1 MFYSSPFWRLMGRSL
16 KDNYLSGSSHG
27 SGITCRYFSLC
38 KELLQE
44 TERRSSFNACLYLK
58 TPQEYWGTGEMALGL
73 EEVFE
78 RRCRFNSQN
87 IMMKLLTVNLRIK
100 QVTRTIN
107 TKGIVKVE
115 CFACQLASLFWG
127 VWNEAW
133 VWDRRKDL
141 DALQLQIKYIDC
153 NKANADIVLI
163 LKEAKLCSSFC
174 GAWKSSSWLQRHS
187 WGWEWWGGC

>member
-1 MFYSSPFWRLMGRSL
+1 
-16 KDNYLSGSSHG
+16 
-27 SGITCRYFSLC
+27 
-38 KELLQE
+38 
-44 TERRSSFNACLYLK
+44 
-58 TPQEYWGTGEMALGL
+58 MALGL

-133 VWDRRKDL
+133 V
-141 DALQLQIKYIDC
+141 
-153 NKANADIVLI
+153 
-163 LKEAKLCSSFC
+163 
-174 GAWKSSSWLQRHS
+174 
-187 WGWEWWGGC
+187 